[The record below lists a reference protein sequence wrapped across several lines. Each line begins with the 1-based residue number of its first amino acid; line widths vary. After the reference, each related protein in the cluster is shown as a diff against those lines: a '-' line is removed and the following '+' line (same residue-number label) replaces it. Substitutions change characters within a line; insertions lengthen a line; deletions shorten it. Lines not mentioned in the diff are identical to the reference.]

1 MANRPRLARDI
12 IDGILAEVSP
22 SRLELL
28 RAIVALEDTFSDK
41 GRAWTAKNVA
51 AEIERVAKTEASGDR

>member
-12 IDGILAEVSP
+12 IDGILAEIAP

-28 RAIVALEDTFSDK
+28 RAIVDLEDTFSDK
-41 GRAWTAKNVA
+41 GRAWTVKNVT
-51 AEIERVAKTEASGDR
+51 AEIERFAKSEVSVDP

>member
-1 MANRPRLARDI
+1 MANRPRLAREI
-12 IDGILAEVSP
+12 IDGILAEIAP

-28 RAIVALEDTFSDK
+28 RVIVDLEDTFSDK

-51 AEIERVAKTEASGDR
+51 AEIERFAKTEVSVDP